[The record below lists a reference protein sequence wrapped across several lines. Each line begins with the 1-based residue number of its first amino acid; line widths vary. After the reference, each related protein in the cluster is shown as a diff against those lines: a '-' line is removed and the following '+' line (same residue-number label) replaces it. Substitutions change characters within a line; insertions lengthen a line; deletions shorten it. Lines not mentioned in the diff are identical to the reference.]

1 MVKLKR
7 VLVIFLAHIDDIE
20 LSSLSYIFKNYK
32 EYDEISFYLATKW
45 QPKEQIWKKNLEKI
59 RLRCPLIKINYFNFN
74 YNQRTLMTNLDRL
87 KDEFYSQI
95 KFSKNIKID
104 MLTHDLEDCH
114 TDHVSIAM
122 ISKGLFKY
130 TERYITVY
138 SPSTTNFKPNLW
150 IELSEEDYLI
160 KKEMCDMYNID
171 NEQSYT
177 NLGYYLQSEDHY
189 NIGRA
194 YEIENFA
201 LIKSKYSECFKILKW
216 R

>member
-1 MVKLKR
+1 MTKFDKLK
-7 VLVIFLAHIDDIE
+7 D
-20 LSSLSYIFKNYK
+20 K
-32 EYDEISFYLATKW
+32 
-45 QPKEQIWKKNLEKI
+45 
-59 RLRCPLIKINYFNFN
+59 
-74 YNQRTLMTNLDRL
+74 
-87 KDEFYSQI
+87 FYSQI
-95 KFSKNIKID
+95 KFSKNTKID

-114 TDHVSIAM
+114 TDHVAIAM

-130 TERYITVY
+130 TDRYITVY

-150 IELSEEDYLI
+150 IELSEEDYSL
-160 KKEMCDMYNID
+160 KKEMCDVYNVN

-177 NLGYYLQSEDHY
+177 NIGYYLQSEDHY

-201 LIKSKYSECFKILKW
+201 TVNNKHSECFKIIKW